1 MFFSNGGFRA
11 FDGSSRYFKRLGI
24 YDLDCC
30 FLGSFRPDD
39 GYYIVERD
47 CDCCDRCIVVESV
60 RWYAANGY
68 AVGTVISCPDPYS
81 VRTSRPNPPVNTATK
96 KSLSYEFPGRDWCCN
111 DGDGGRIYAE
121 LTEEISD
128 ANPLP

>member
-1 MFFSNGGFRA
+1 MFFSGGGFRA
-11 FDGSSRYFKRLGI
+11 FDGSDKYYRRLGI

-30 FLGSFRPDD
+30 YLGAFRPDD

-47 CDCCDRCIVVESV
+47 CNCCDRCIVVESV

-68 AVGTVISCPDPYS
+68 AVGSVIACPSPAYVTPGVFNS
-81 VRTSRPNPPVNTATK
+81 ATK
-96 KSLSYEFPGRDWCCN
+96 ISLAIDRVCCN
-111 DGDGGRIYAE
+111 EDGSRIYAE
-121 LTEEISD
+121 LTEEIND